1 MSDALF
7 QVMYPSLYEE
17 RRLDALA
24 KATMPPHIQNLLDRA
39 DEVIKQSKLNRMTG
53 IEKIAQERLE
63 QKTKGNFT
71 LKSDWEQYPDFE
83 LATLAG
89 ALLGDITDAP
99 DCFPDKLVKKL
110 GSKSYEEKLIIAG
123 ALIAAEIDRLNFK
136 E

>member
-1 MSDALF
+1 MSDAEF
-7 QVMYPSLYEE
+7 QKQHPLESWGLAF
-17 RRLDALA
+17 LDWD
-24 KATMPPHIQNLLDRA
+24 T
-39 DEVIKQSKLNRMTG
+39 DEPIRFHKTETMTG

-63 QKTKGNFT
+63 QKTKGNHT
-71 LKSDWEQYPDFE
+71 LKSDWELYPDFE

-110 GSKSYEEKLIIAG
+110 GSKSYEEKLVIAG